1 MPFLTLYSERKTLSG
16 LGYVSDMNEL
26 DCYTATCLINIQA
39 EINKQE
45 SEEHKKTASK
55 RGVKNGR

>member
-16 LGYVSDMNEL
+16 LGYVSSLDDL

-45 SEEHKKTASK
+45 SDEHKKTVGK
-55 RGVKNGR
+55 RGLKNGR

>member
-1 MPFLTLYSERKTLSG
+1 MPFLTLFSERKTLTG
-16 LGYVSDMNEL
+16 LGFTSDLNEL

-45 SEEHKKTASK
+45 CEEQKKVSK
-55 RGVKNGR
+55 KGNKHGR